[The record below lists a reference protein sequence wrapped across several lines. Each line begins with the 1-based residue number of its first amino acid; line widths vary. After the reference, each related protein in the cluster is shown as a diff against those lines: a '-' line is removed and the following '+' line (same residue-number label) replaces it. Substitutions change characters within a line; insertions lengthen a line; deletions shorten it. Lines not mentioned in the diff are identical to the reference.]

1 MRGTKAVL
9 LSLLIVTGMVAP
21 VAAFRPSEPGL
32 GTAEGDPV
40 LERTEDLSAQ
50 KQHLV
55 AAALVDPSFASQR
68 AARADAEAA
77 AGRSPEIRSRTQ
89 RLGREDGRIAGLER
103 DGKTISEILDAD
115 TRALV
120 TGNLDSPAAGSAETA
135 VFDEHAAA
143 TSALAPHTGKSREL
157 NRRIDATTRLLVR
170 AGNER
175 ARVSIDEARQTF
187 LAHRA
192 ELTSTERR
200 QVRRQLE
207 RAADAYRHASAVAG
221 TREESLD
228 ATVRARADTLREFG
242 RAQSAAATA
251 AQVANDGSEVTVTIT
266 SRADPVRNGT
276 EPTNR
281 SIAGKITGIGD
292 DDIESVRLDIN
303 GNRAVRANVTP
314 TSGPA
319 TEFNATVRLDDR
331 VNEIEATVYATAETD
346 GNTVESGDGGGS
358 GGSSSGGGGGS
369 SGGGVSIP
377 TRLLTPDVTTTGTGN
392 SLFRVDTA
400 ATTVSVGPTGRAVTS
415 AVTIDSEASSVLI
428 GDVRVVETRPPVDA
442 VSEVGSDAGSTTVPS
457 APSGTVAVLD
467 VVVDADSSVDR
478 NRATI
483 TYTTTRED
491 VERVYGSL
499 PEDLPTRL
507 KLYRYSPSMES
518 WEPVTTS
525 VSVDNDTL
533 RLSSER
539 GFNVTRSLVAV
550 AVSDAPETATPAL
563 TTASDET
570 PTSAPTTDSD
580 ETTSDSDLPSDGSN
594 ADGTTTRGEPAVE
607 EFGFDF
613 IDAITSAVDRVVQAV
628 EDVLPVIA
636 HRPPADAG
644 SGVPGFSAPVRSSVV
659 PATGSVH
666 TLLSPLTGAFDSRQ
680 PGVSPPTAAPTGAR
694 AQVDD
699 EVPVASD
706 RLLLDG
712 DGLPDRFERSK
723 LGSDPTDFDS
733 DINATAYNESGDG
746 FVDGAHDSDGDSVL
760 NAVEASAGTD
770 SLNPDTDGDNL
781 SDGVETRFSRLNATV
796 ADTNGDGIPDN
807 ESDPDG
813 DGLTNGEEVARG
825 TAPFDADTDA
835 DTLNDAA
842 ELDAGTDP
850 TDADTDGDGL
860 GDSEELDLPVD
871 LDPTDED
878 TDGDGVLDG
887 NETFTTTTR
896 NESLAV
902 DVDITGEGN
911 VAAGVTVDNGSN
923 PNIASQPAVQNA
935 SVSPVINVESERA
948 FDNATL
954 TFDYDES
961 LVDDPRNLSVYRR
974 NETTGGYEPLDS
986 TVDPQSGT
994 VSARTEHFSRF
1005 VVFRIPDWSR
1015 NFDAIEPPNIRDE
1028 ASLVPVDAGFI
1039 LDSSGSMGTND
1050 PNDLRKTAAKEFV
1063 SGLIP
1068 GEDRA
1073 TVVDFDSNARTLQSL
1088 TTDFDAVNSSVD
1100 RIDSRGGTDI
1110 AGGIREATGEY
1121 RANGDDSRA
1130 KIAVLLTDGIDF
1142 SDRQAAAR
1150 EAADENI
1157 TIYTVGFGNARE
1169 RQLRT
1174 IAETTGGNFTLVDD
1188 PEDLPDVFAR
1198 IAETTGPR
1206 DSDGDGLNDSAELAG
1221 FTTPAG
1227 ERIRTDPFDA
1237 DTDGDGTP
1245 DGVEAGAVRSVGRTV
1260 NVTLANSTGDPVQRE
1275 YNETVREIESDPTDI
1290 DTDNDGLTD
1299 RQERGTF
1306 TVEHTETA
1314 AGTTALEEAVNL
1326 IDETGLAGI
1335 PPGALSD
1342 RIASHTTTRE
1352 VSTDPNA
1359 FHSDGD
1365 DIGDGRE
1372 VTLGTDPT
1380 RTDTDDDEMDD
1391 DYELGL
1397 PQEDPTLYDNTRPT
1411 IRVHSIDTRARTVDR
1426 GFTPIPGIDREYE
1439 VTYTV
1444 SDNAGVDYS
1453 VLKRG
1458 DLGDLSTE
1466 RTNHFDGRDDRVTAT
1481 VIADS
1486 VVLASAAGIVFGDRV
1501 DIEAVDVNGNGAG
1514 EFRTQGQPNIWE
1526 VFVKNA
1532 GNILPN
1538 FSLLQTPL
1546 VAFGLIDGFLSGIA
1560 GAVESLLGILV
1571 DLATNP
1577 FGELRDTLE
1586 LVADVALTLV
1596 KDTFGFLNGLIG
1608 SIRERQQ
1615 ASNPFTPPPA
1625 LSDPSN
1631 GIDGIVQLATQ
1642 NVQQAANLDLSV
1654 LAASDYTAFGVGF
1667 ASGYLLSFVAD
1678 KVISAAITV
1687 LTGGGGAPLLIGSI
1701 AVFTT
1706 SMQAATAARV
1716 GLAVS
1721 RVAGAASTVLDIVSY
1736 VGEISNAND
1745 IVDEDAT
1752 AGLVSGLR
1760 QLSTVGNLKG
1770 AEQFAAALR
1779 EGERNTG
1786 LLDRLLDSVAARE
1799 LSVFLA
1805 RTGGDGPRTFGAA
1818 IGSGFDEADH
1828 LLDPTAGGPTAD
1840 ARFQRI
1846 LVDARV
1852 SGRLSDAAVGDALGT
1867 INAASGSEQ
1876 RRILARTISE
1886 AGVEGARFLGE
1897 ADPSTATAL
1906 ADELER
1912 EREAVPIGG
1921 TGPITL
1927 EPEFHTLVRQAGG
1940 TDTADA
1946 VSTLGAGTTVD
1957 LLELDSGAAAVARA
1971 NIVDAVANGSLSGSE
1986 LDRFVAEIEGAS
1998 LSTRQQRLNDVAFS
2012 ANNSETVTA
2021 VTAGSEN
2028 SSASGENNTSAG
2040 SKLSSGSLPSATADG
2055 STAGYPQTAVPAAMG
2070 RDAIIGARIAG

>member
-21 VAAFRPSEPGL
+21 AAAFQPSEPRL

-40 LERTEDLSAQ
+40 LERTQDLSAQ

-55 AAALVDPSFASQR
+55 AAALVDPSFASQQV
-68 AARADAEAA
+68 AEADGEA
-77 AGRSPEIRSRTQ
+77 AVGQSLEIRPRTQ
-89 RLGREDGRIAGLER
+89 RSGREDRRIAGLER
-103 DGKTISEILDAD
+103 EGTAISEVLSAD

-120 TGNLDSPAAGSAETA
+120 TGNIDSPVVSSSDTA

-143 TSALAPHTGKSREL
+143 TSTLAAYAGKSREL

-170 AGNER
+170 ADDKR
-175 ARVSIDEARQTF
+175 ARASIDEARQTF

-192 ELTSTERR
+192 ELTVRERR
-200 QVRRQLE
+200 QVRHQLE

-221 TREESLD
+221 TREESLG
-228 ATVRARADTLREFG
+228 ATVRARADTLRQFG
-242 RAQSAAATA
+242 RVQSAAAAA

-281 SIAGKITGIGD
+281 SIAGEITGIGD

-303 GNRAVRANVTP
+303 GDRTVRANVTP
-314 TSGPA
+314 VNGPT
-319 TEFNATVRLDDR
+319 TEFNATVALEDR
-331 VNEIEATVYATAETD
+331 VNDIEATVYAAAGTG
-346 GNTVESGDGGGS
+346 GNDAGN
-358 GGSSSGGGGGS
+358 GGGGG
-369 SGGGVSIP
+369 GGGGGDAGSASTP
-377 TRLLTPDVTTTGTGN
+377 TRLLAPDVTTTGTGDA
-392 SLFRVDTA
+392 LFGVDTTT
-400 ATTVSVGPTGRAVTS
+400 TTVSVAPTDRAVTS

-428 GDVRVVETRPPVDA
+428 GDVRVVETRPPVDTA
-442 VSEVGSDAGSTTVPS
+442 SEIGSRTGATTPVPS

-467 VVVDADSSVDR
+467 VVVDAGTSVDR

-483 TYTTTRED
+483 DYATTRENL
-491 VERVYGSL
+491 ERVYGSL
-499 PEDLPTRL
+499 PNDLQNRL
-507 KLYRYSPSMES
+507 ELYRYSPPAES
-518 WEPVTTS
+518 WVPVEASAS
-525 VSVDNDTL
+525 VENDTV
-533 RLSSER
+533 RLTSER
-539 GFNVTRSLVAV
+539 GFNVTRSLVVV
-550 AVSDAPETATPAL
+550 AISDPDPTATP
-563 TTASDET
+563 
-570 PTSAPTTDSD
+570 APTTDSD
-580 ETTSDSDLPSDGSN
+580 EPPTSVPTTTGSDASDDADEEGDAGS
-594 ADGTTTRGEPAVE
+594 TTTRDGPVVE
-607 EFGFDF
+607 EFG
-613 IDAITSAVDRVVQAV
+613 IDIIDTVTSTVDRVVEAV
-628 EDVLPVIA
+628 RSVLPVIS
-636 HRPPADAG
+636 HGPLTDTGPTG
-644 SGVPGFSAPVRSSVV
+644 PGFATPVQSSVM
-659 PATGSVH
+659 PAVGNTH
-666 TLLSPLTGAFDSRQ
+666 PLLSPLSEAFGSWRSV
-680 PGVSPPTAAPTGAR
+680 VSPPTVASDGTH
-694 AQVDD
+694 AQADG

-712 DGLPDRFERSK
+712 DGLPDRFERSE

-733 DINATAYNESGDG
+733 DINATEYNESGDG

-760 NAVEASAGTD
+760 NAVEASAGTEP
-770 SLNPDTDGDNL
+770 LNPDTDGDNL
-781 SDGVETRFSRLNATV
+781 SDGVETRFGRLNGTV
-796 ADTNGDGIPDN
+796 SDTNGDGTLDN

-813 DGLTNGEEVARG
+813 DGLTNGEEVERG

-835 DTLNDAA
+835 DNLNDSA
-842 ELDAGTDP
+842 ELDEGTDP

-860 GDSEELDLPVD
+860 GDDEELDLPVD

-911 VAAGVTVDNGSN
+911 VAAGVTVDNGST
-923 PNIASQPAVQNA
+923 PNIASQSAVQNA
-935 SVSPVINVESERA
+935 SVSPVIDVESEQA

-954 TFDYDES
+954 TFDYNES
-961 LVDDPRNLSVYRR
+961 LVDDPRNISVYRR
-974 NETTGGYEPLDS
+974 NETTGGYEPLNS

-1039 LDSSGSMGTND
+1039 LDSSGSMGSND
-1050 PNDLRKTAAKEFV
+1050 PDDLRKTAAKEFV

-1073 TVVDFDSNARTLQSL
+1073 AVVDFDSSARTLQSL

-1100 RIDSRGGTDI
+1100 RIDSSGGTDI

-1142 SDRQAAAR
+1142 SNRQAAAQ

-1169 RQLRT
+1169 SDLRT
-1174 IAETTGGNFTLVDD
+1174 IAETTGGNFTLVDR

-1198 IAETTGPR
+1198 IAETTGPQ

-1221 FTTPAG
+1221 FRTPAG
-1227 ERIRTDPFDA
+1227 ERIRTNPFDA

-1245 DGVEAGAVRSVGRTV
+1245 DGVEAGYVRSVGRTV
-1260 NVTLANSTGDPVQRE
+1260 SVTLANSTGDPVQRE
-1275 YNETVREIESDPTDI
+1275 YNQTVRVIESDPTDL

-1306 TVEHTETA
+1306 EVEHTTTA
-1314 AGTTALEEAVNL
+1314 AGTTALEQAANL
-1326 IDETGLAGI
+1326 IDETGLTGI
-1335 PPGALSD
+1335 PPGELSG

-1365 DIGDGRE
+1365 GIGDGRE

-1380 RTDTDDDEMDD
+1380 RTDTDDDEMAD

-1426 GFTPIPGIDREYE
+1426 GFTPIPGVDREYE

-1453 VLKRG
+1453 MLKRG

-1532 GNILPN
+1532 GDILPN
-1538 FSLLQTPL
+1538 FPLLQTPL

-1586 LVADVALTLV
+1586 LVADVALSIV
-1596 KDTFGFLNGLIG
+1596 KDAFGFLNGLIG
-1608 SIRERQQ
+1608 SVRERQQ
-1615 ASNPFTPPPA
+1615 ASNPFDPPPA
-1625 LSDPSN
+1625 LSDPSD

-1642 NVQQAANLDLSV
+1642 NVQQAANLDLSA
-1654 LAASDYTAFGVGF
+1654 LATSDYTAFGVGF
-1667 ASGYLLSFVAD
+1667 AGGYLLSFVAD
-1678 KVISAAITV
+1678 KIIGAAITV

-1721 RVAGAASTVLDIVSY
+1721 RAAGAASTVLDIVSY

-1745 IVDEDAT
+1745 IVDESAT

-1760 QLSTVGNLKG
+1760 ELSTVGNLKG

-1805 RTGGDGPRTFGAA
+1805 RTGGDGPGTFGAA
-1818 IGSGFDEADH
+1818 IGGGFDEADQ

-1852 SGRLSDAAVGDALGT
+1852 NGRLSDAAVGDALGT
-1867 INAASGSEQ
+1867 VEAAGDSE
-1876 RRILARTISE
+1876 RRILARAVPE
-1886 AGVEGARFLGE
+1886 AGVEGATFLAE
-1897 ADPSTATAL
+1897 ADSSTATAL
-1906 ADELER
+1906 ADELEN

-1927 EPEFHTLVRQAGG
+1927 EPEFYTLVRQAGG

-1946 VSTLGAGTTVD
+1946 VAALGPGTTVD
-1957 LLELDSGAAAVARA
+1957 LLDLEGGAAAVARA
-1971 NIVDAVANGSLSGSE
+1971 NIVGAVASDSLSASE
-1986 LDRFVAEIEGAS
+1986 VDSFVAEIEGAS

-2021 VTAGSEN
+2021 VTAGSGNLSESGGSN
-2028 SSASGENNTSAG
+2028 SSAD
-2040 SKLSSGSLPSATADG
+2040 SKLSSEPLPDVIATTGGSAAVQ
-2055 STAGYPQTAVPAAMG
+2055 PQTAVPAAMG
-2070 RDAIIGARIAG
+2070 KNAIIGARIAG